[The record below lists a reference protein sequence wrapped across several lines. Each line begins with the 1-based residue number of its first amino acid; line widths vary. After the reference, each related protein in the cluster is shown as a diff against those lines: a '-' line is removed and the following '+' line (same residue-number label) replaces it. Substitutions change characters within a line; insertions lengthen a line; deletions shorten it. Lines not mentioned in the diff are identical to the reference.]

1 MTSVDR
7 FQILEASQLQLPH
20 KCATCGG
27 FSSDGGRKFVSWDL
41 WIEFYGNVYICTIC
55 FIGAAKSIGVVTS
68 EHHNIALA
76 QVKAFK
82 AVVETYMRECDDLR
96 AQLDSLRNSISAY
109 ADSNSDIDTPHT
121 GSTEPVAPAVV
132 PAEPESDEQTNVG
145 GSPDLQDDDRF
156 NADVA
161 ALGIGLHI

>member
-1 MTSVDR
+1 MTTVDR

-20 KCATCGG
+20 KCAICGG
-27 FSSDGGRKFVSWDL
+27 FSNEGGRKFVSWDL

-96 AQLDSLRNSISAY
+96 AQLDSLRNSVSTY
-109 ADSNSDIDTPHT
+109 ADSNSDTDSSYKGPA
-121 GSTEPVAPAVV
+121 EPTSPAVV
-132 PAEPESDEQTNVG
+132 PAEQRSDEQIDVRR
-145 GSPDLQDDDRF
+145 SPDLQNDDRF

-161 ALGIGLHI
+161 ALGLGLHI